1 VTATAPVPGRVVL
14 AYALPGFAFAMPTI
28 PAYVHLPAFYA
39 DTLGLGLAAVGTVL
53 LASRL
58 LDVVSD
64 PLVGWLSD
72 RFATRWGRRKPWIA
86 AGAALAGLALVRLF
100 MPPDAPDAAY
110 LLLWSA
116 LLYLGWTMVAVPYT
130 AWGAELSDDY
140 DRRATITGGREAAM
154 LAGILVA
161 ASLPG
166 IAVLAGGTQAGGL
179 ALVAWVAVGVGALT
193 VTMLLRFVAE
203 PGGPRRRI
211 GPVAAQWRGVFANAL
226 FRRLVGAWALNGL
239 ANGIPAAL
247 LPLYLQYGLAGG
259 EATRNWLILLYFLC
273 AIAAIPL
280 WLRASRA
287 LGKHRAWCAAMA
299 LACAAFVWVPFIPAG
314 GTVWFAVVCIV
325 TGAAL
330 GADLALPPAMQADVL
345 DLDRLR
351 HRAERAGLF
360 FALWSMA
367 TKFSLAL
374 AVGGAFWVLEGLGFK
389 TGGGQATGDPF
400 ALAALYAWAPIG
412 FKLCAMALVWF
423 YPLTQRRH
431 AIIRRRLAGRT
442 ARENGRQG

>member
-1 VTATAPVPGRVVL
+1 MSAAAPAPGRRVVL

-28 PAYVHLPAFYA
+28 PVYVHLPSFYA
-39 DTLGLGLAAVGTVL
+39 DRLGLGLAVVGTVL

-58 LDVVSD
+58 FDVVTD
-64 PLVGWLSD
+64 PVVGWLSD
-72 RFATRWGRRKPWIA
+72 RFPTRWGRRKPWIA
-86 AGAALAGLALVRLF
+86 VGAAIAGLGLVRLF
-100 MPPDAPDAAY
+100 MPPAAPDATH
-110 LLLWSA
+110 LFVWSA
-116 LLYLGWTMVAVPYT
+116 VLYLGWTMVAVPYT

-166 IAVLAGGTQAGGL
+166 IAVLAGGTQSGGL
-179 ALVAWVAVGVGALT
+179 ALVAWVAVAAGAVT
-193 VTMLLRFVAE
+193 VTVMLRAVPEPAAPGR
-203 PGGPRRRI
+203 PGGP
-211 GPVAAQWRGVFANAL
+211 PAAPWRGVFANAP
-226 FRRLVGAWALNGL
+226 FRRLLGAWMLNGL

-247 LPLYLQYGLAGG
+247 LPLYLQYALHSG
-259 EATRNWLILLYFLC
+259 EAARNWLILLYFLC

-287 LGKHRAWCAAMA
+287 FGKHRTWCWAMA
-299 LACAAFVWVPFIPAG
+299 IACAAFVWVPFIAAG
-314 GTVWFAVVCIV
+314 GIAWFAIVCVV

-351 HRAERAGLF
+351 HGTERAGLF

-374 AVGGAFWVLEGLGFK
+374 AVGGAFWALDGIGFSI
-389 TGGGQATGDPF
+389 TGSRGESDLFGVAVI
-400 ALAALYAWAPIG
+400 YAWVPIA
-412 FKLCAMALVWF
+412 FKICAVALVWT
-423 YPLTQRRH
+423 YPLTPRRH
-431 AIIRRRLAGRT
+431 AIIRRRLERNALKAAG
-442 ARENGRQG
+442 